1 MMVLITARLLGET
14 DRQTDGANLPHFIC
28 SSNFCKINEGQHS
41 GSLDLRKEYSPSD
54 ALEFFEG
61 TLLGPV
67 GDEGAI
73 GLACVLVEGGVGH
86 FDLPLIN

>member
-1 MMVLITARLLGET
+1 LEW
-14 DRQTDGANLPHFIC
+14 
-28 SSNFCKINEGQHS
+28 
-41 GSLDLRKEYSPSD
+41 RKEYSPSD

-67 GDEGAI
+67 GDESAI
-73 GLACVLVEGGVGH
+73 GLFSVLVEGGVGH